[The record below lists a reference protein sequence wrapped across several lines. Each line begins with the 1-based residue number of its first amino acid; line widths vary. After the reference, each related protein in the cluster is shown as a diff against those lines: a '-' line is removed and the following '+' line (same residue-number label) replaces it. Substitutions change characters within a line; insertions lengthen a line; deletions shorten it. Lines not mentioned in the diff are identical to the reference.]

1 MKLIFYSVVVA
12 AILTPTLASAQCESG
27 GGINTGGGNCTPPT
41 APGMP
46 GYANSASVTSSSQTR
61 VKWAEQWGAIVI
73 DETTGD
79 TGTIKGRA
87 SKSEAVRDA
96 TRDCEMY
103 GATHCELMVAYYNQC
118 AAIATTHHRFSWG
131 RAGTEEQAKQE
142 AVRSCETDSS
152 QCEVA
157 YSACSLP
164 KRID

>member
-1 MKLIFYSVVVA
+1 MWIGRRDQYRRRELHSTYGPRHA
-12 AILTPTLASAQCESG
+12 GLCEQRECHIVLSD
-27 GGINTGGGNCTPPT
+27 
-41 APGMP
+41 
-46 GYANSASVTSSSQTR
+46 TR
-61 VKWAEQWGAIVI
+61 QMGRPVGAIVI